1 MQIKQS
7 SLLDILKTPN
17 TQFVVPIYQRVYSWG
32 EMQCRTLWDDVM
44 RAARAGTDQFC
55 GVMLFAI
62 DAENW
67 GETGRL
73 CLVDGQQRITT
84 VTLML
89 IGLAEHLRKTEGEVC
104 GLDAGQIEACYLKT
118 GAEDKLCKLALSH
131 LDCGTLATLADG
143 QMPGGEYSKRLV
155 ENLEVFRGLMK
166 QEGFDAEAL
175 WHGLSS
181 LQVIAALLTGEDRP
195 QLVFESLNS
204 KGAPLSAGD
213 MMRNMFLNAASEV
226 ERRELYEG
234 RWKRLEE
241 LIDAADGA
249 DTDDAI
255 VSWLAHKFRETN
267 VHGQIEAYAAL
278 RDYAMQENV
287 SSAELLDELLR
298 FAERWSEDR
307 GFREKADKAAR
318 EWLQNRPRATVS
330 ELRMFGD

>member
-1 MQIKQS
+1 MDGSGTHIVYLGLGTNLGDRQS
-7 SLLDILKTPN
+7 NLYGAIAMIENRIGT
-17 TQFVVPIYQRVYSWG
+17 VVSQSDFIV
-32 EMQCRTLWDDVM
+32 
-44 RAARAGTDQFC
+44 TDP
-55 GVMLFAI
+55 V
-62 DAENW
+62 
-67 GETGRL
+67 
-73 CLVDGQQRITT
+73 
-84 VTLML
+84 
-89 IGLAEHLRKTEGEVC
+89 
-104 GLDAGQIEACYLKT
+104 
-118 GAEDKLCKLALSH
+118 
-131 LDCGTLATLADG
+131 
-143 QMPGGEYSKRLV
+143 
-155 ENLEVFRGLMK
+155 
-166 QEGFDAEAL
+166 GFIS
-175 WHGLSS
+175 G
-181 LQVIAALLTGEDRP
+181 
-195 QLVFESLNS
+195 
-204 KGAPLSAGD
+204 
-213 MMRNMFLNAASEV
+213 NMFLNAASEV